1 MPIVGSTPNPVRPTV
16 CGLPAPDDEIVTPP
30 VRVPA
35 AVGENV
41 TVTAQVL
48 LKANVAAHVFV

>member
-1 MPIVGSTPNPVRPTV
+1 MVGSTPNPVRPTV
-16 CGLPAPDDEIVTPP
+16 CGLPAPDDVIVTPP

-41 TVTAQVL
+41 TVTAQAL
-48 LKANVAAHVFV
+48 FKANVAAHVFV